1 MPNAPEGDT
10 ALMSRGLQPA
20 VRRTNCP
27 GDGSMTTVEHEE
39 SSIEMPTRVNK
50 HNPFVGTF
58 NHAKHQQQSPS
69 PSPITG
75 IQRQKSGLRR
85 SVSEASFAALEDD
98 EPETIPFGDHTLLRK
113 CLEFQQHIPDSPEL
127 CGFQAIVPKQVIH
140 PQERRCI
147 ANVI

>member
-1 MPNAPEGDT
+1 MPRSATATEGI
-10 ALMSRGLQPA
+10 ALLKGALKLEIQKDAFHLETVWELLTKVKDLHM
-20 VRRTNCP
+20 
-27 GDGSMTTVEHEE
+27 DG
-39 SSIEMPTRVNK
+39 
-50 HNPFVGTF
+50 
-58 NHAKHQQQSPS
+58 AKHQQQSPS